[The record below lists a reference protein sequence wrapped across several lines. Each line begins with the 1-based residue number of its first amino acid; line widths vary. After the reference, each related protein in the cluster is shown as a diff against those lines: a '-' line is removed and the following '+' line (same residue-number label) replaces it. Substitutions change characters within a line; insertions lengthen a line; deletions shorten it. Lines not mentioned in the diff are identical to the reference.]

1 MALHYIFGHK
11 LTKQQHRLT
20 YIRTYLVPSICRTGP
35 DIRSTNN
42 ARTRTPASRFCTIKT
57 RASHN
62 GTMGATYIGKKCIS
76 PIFPFVQLTNPRC
89 ARFPE
94 YSILQYI
101 TAIYHRRVLSIP
113 YSACDPALRDRLD
126 CPVSKVRLWV
136 CDPFLAVIA
145 VIVTT

>member
-11 LTKQQHRLT
+11 LTKRQHRLT

-35 DIRSTNN
+35 DIRSMNN
-42 ARTRTPASRFCTIKT
+42 ARTRTPASRFYNKT
-57 RASHN
+57 PTSHN
-62 GTMGATYIGKKCIS
+62 DSMGATYIGNKRIS
-76 PIFPFVQLTNPRC
+76 PIFLLVSRTDPRC

-101 TAIYHRRVLSIP
+101 TVIYHRRVLSIP
-113 YSACDPALRDRLD
+113 YSACDPTLRDRLD
-126 CPVSKVRLWV
+126 CPVSKQRLWV